1 MVIAHW
7 CIAFGLQVK
16 YNIKIPWLL
25 GLPARTTTS
34 GYTQPMG
41 RAPLGIIQA
50 KQSVTS
56 CLAITTS
63 RKKVSSICCLPYVTT
78 WTSTSEAR
86 AAEYTAARFRQGS
99 RALLEEVS
107 SRGQVGGAATQGG
120 QGWRGKET
128 GWRTLARAAWEGWP
142 KSVFTW
148 NQIYLSI
155 WGWCPS
161 SVQVNFRVAA
171 LTMLIGKGWW
181 LRQ

>member
-7 CIAFGLQVK
+7 YIAVGLQVK

-56 CLAITTS
+56 CLAVTTS
-63 RKKVSSICCLPYVTT
+63 RQKVSGICCLPYVTT

-86 AAEYTAARFRQGS
+86 TAEYTAACYRQGS

-107 SRGQVGGAATQGG
+107 SRGQVAGAANQGG

-128 GWRTLARAAWEGWP
+128 GWRTLARA
-142 KSVFTW
+142 S
-148 NQIYLSI
+148 
-155 WGWCPS
+155 
-161 SVQVNFRVAA
+161 
-171 LTMLIGKGWW
+171 
-181 LRQ
+181 

>member
-1 MVIAHW
+1 MSSLSVLFPLLQSFPTMVIAHG
-7 CIAFGLQVK
+7 CIAIGLQVK

-25 GLPARTTTS
+25 GLPARTAS
-34 GYTQPMG
+34 WYMQPMG

-63 RKKVSSICCLPYVTT
+63 RQKVSSICCLPCVTT

-86 AAEYTAARFRQGS
+86 AAQCLAAHYRQGS

-107 SRGQVGGAATQGG
+107 SRGQVGGAPTHGG

-128 GWRTLARAAWEGWP
+128 WRTPARAAREG
-142 KSVFTW
+142 
-148 NQIYLSI
+148 
-155 WGWCPS
+155 
-161 SVQVNFRVAA
+161 
-171 LTMLIGKGWW
+171 
-181 LRQ
+181 